1 MRLNSNMAHI
11 FRYILLTA
19 AAVLLVSSCTKDKLE
34 TIYTNQEKKI
44 DQYITNAV
52 NKDSTVVVTYN
63 EGSQRITLVHGEGE
77 ELQKGGAVS
86 FYYAGYIFN
95 GSVSNGNLFATN
107 HELTAQQAHWDL
119 TDMTYDIYET
129 YLGNGDLIK
138 GLENGME
145 GVKAGEE
152 CEIIFSGKHGFGND
166 NFGMIPANSALL
178 YKIWVI
184 GVSND

>member
-1 MRLNSNMAHI
+1 MRINRNMIHL
-11 FRYILLTA
+11 FRSILMMTA
-19 AAVLLVSSCTKDKLE
+19 MVLLASSCTKDKLE
-34 TIYTNQEKKI
+34 TIYTNQDKKI

-52 NKDSTVVVTYN
+52 NKDSTIVVTYN
-63 EGSQRITLVHGEGE
+63 QGSQRITYVQGEGE

-107 HELTAQQAHWDL
+107 HELTAQQAHWEL
-119 TDMTYDIYET
+119 TDMGYEIYET
-129 YLGNGDLIK
+129 YLGSGDMIK

-152 CEIIFSGKHGFGND
+152 CEIVFSGKHGFGND